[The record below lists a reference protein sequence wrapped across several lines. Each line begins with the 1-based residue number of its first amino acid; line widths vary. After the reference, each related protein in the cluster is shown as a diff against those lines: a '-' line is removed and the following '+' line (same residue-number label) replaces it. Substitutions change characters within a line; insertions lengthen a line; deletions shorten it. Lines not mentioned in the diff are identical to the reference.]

1 MPKIQLPIA
10 NGFYASESLPISAQ
24 RCVNWYPNIVQT
36 QGLSQET
43 LFGTPGI
50 RQLVT
55 TGVLNEQNRG
65 VHVMAGIYYFVNG
78 ESLYRLDR
86 TIDGDGNDV
95 FGYTELGDILGTGP
109 VSMADNGNQLMILVP
124 GGLGSIWVA
133 STSTFTPDIVAVSG
147 DFVANGAPQLVVF
160 IDGYFVCTTDSKKFI
175 SSAVNNGLSWNAL
188 DFGTAEADPDII
200 RAPFVFQ
207 NQLFIFGSETIQAYQ
222 NVGGSGFPFQ
232 SIQGL
237 VIPKG
242 IFADFSLAPT
252 TNSFM
257 FVGGGVNESPAVW
270 LFTGNGVEKVS
281 TTAIDNL
288 LNDYSDTEIEAILAV
303 SYAEKGAYFTG
314 FSLPDRDIYYDSISG
329 RWHERTSFAESQFTA
344 WRVGFM
350 ATAYGRVI
358 VGDAIDGR
366 IGELDSDLYTEYGD
380 TILRAIIIQPLMNM
394 GNSIFVNSIEL
405 TMEAG
410 VGDLTTVDP
419 LIRMAW
425 SDDAKTYSSELTRK
439 IGKMGEYFKRTIWRR
454 LGRIPRFRVFR
465 FVMSD
470 PVNPTIIKLE
480 ADLKG
485 SSRG

>member
-1 MPKIQLPIA
+1 
-10 NGFYASESLPISAQ
+10 
-24 RCVNWYPNIVQT
+24 
-36 QGLSQET
+36 
-43 LFGTPGI
+43 
-50 RQLVT
+50 
-55 TGVLNEQNRG
+55 
-65 VHVMAGIYYFVNG
+65 MAGIYYFVNG

-439 IGKMGEYFKRTIWRR
+439 IGKLGEYFKRTIWRR

>member
-10 NGFYASESLPISAQ
+10 NGFYSSESLPISAQ
-24 RCVNWYPNIVQT
+24 RCINYYPNIVQAA
-36 QGLSQET
+36 GLSQET

-50 RQLVT
+50 RQLVS

-65 VHVMAGIYYFVNG
+65 IHVMGGIPYFVNG
-78 ESLYRLDR
+78 EVLYRLNR
-86 TIDGDGNDV
+86 TIDVDGV
-95 FGYTELGDILGTGP
+95 QSFSFTALGAILGTGP
-109 VSMADNGNQLMILVP
+109 VSMADNGSQLMILVP
-124 GGLGSIWVA
+124 GALGSIWVEL
-133 STSTFTPDIVAVSG
+133 TSTFTPDIYTVDN
-147 DFVANGAPQLVVF
+147 DFTANGDPQLVVF
-160 IDGYFVCTTDSKKFI
+160 IDGYFVATTDSKKFI
-175 SSAVNNGLSWNAL
+175 SSALNDGLSWNAL

-200 RAPFVFQ
+200 RAPFVFN
-207 NQLFIFGSETIQAYQ
+207 NQLFIFGSETIQSFQ

-232 SIQGL
+232 AIQGF

-242 IFADFSLAPT
+242 IYADFSLAPT

-288 LNDYSDTEIEAILAV
+288 LTGYTDSEIAGIIGV
-303 SYAEKGAYFTG
+303 SYAKRGAYFTG
-314 FSLPDRDIYYDSISG
+314 FSLPDRDLYYDSISG

-358 VGDAIDGR
+358 VGDSIDGR
-366 IGELDSDLYTEYGD
+366 IGELDSDLYTEYD
-380 TILRAIIIQPLMNM
+380 NTIFRAIIIQPLMNQ
-394 GNSIFVNSIEL
+394 GYSIFVNSMEL

-410 VGDLTTVDP
+410 VGDLVTIDP
-419 LIRMAW
+419 QIRLSW
-425 SDDAKTYSSELTRK
+425 SDDAKTYGSELKRG
-439 IGKMGEYFKRTIWRR
+439 IGKMGEYFKRSIWRR
-454 LGRIPRFRVFR
+454 LGRVPRFRVFR

>member
-10 NGFYASESLPISAQ
+10 NGFYASQSLPISAQ
-24 RCVNWYPNIVQT
+24 RCVNWYPNIVQA

-50 RQLVT
+50 RQLT
-55 TGVLNEQNRG
+55 STGEIAQINRG
-65 VHVMAGIYYFVNG
+65 IHVMGGLCYFVNG
-78 ESLYRLDR
+78 EKLYRLDR
-86 TIDGDGNDV
+86 TVNAAGDDV
-95 FGYTELGDILGTGP
+95 FNYTELGDITGSGP

-124 GGLGSIWVA
+124 GGEGSIWVE
-133 STSTFTPDIVAVSG
+133 STSTFTPSISAVDA
-147 DFVANGAPQLVVF
+147 DFEANGAPQLVVF
-160 IDGYFVCTTDSKKFI
+160 IDGYFVCNTEDKKFI
-175 SSAVNNGLSWNAL
+175 SSSVNDGLSWNAL
-188 DFGTAEADPDII
+188 DFGTAEADPDDI
-200 RAPFVFQ
+200 RAPFVFN
-207 NQLFIFGSETIQAYQ
+207 NQLFMFGSETIQTFQ
-222 NVGGSGFPFQ
+222 NIGGAGFPFQ
-232 SIQGL
+232 SIPGY

-242 IFADFSLAPT
+242 VSATFSIVPT

-257 FVGGGVNESPAVW
+257 FVGAGVNEGPAIW
-270 LFTGNGVEKVS
+270 LFSGNGVQKVS

-288 LNDYSDTEIEAILAV
+288 LAGYSDAQIAAIIGV
-303 SYAEKGAYFTG
+303 SYAKRGAYFTG
-314 FSLPDRDIYYDSISG
+314 FSLPDRDIYYDSISQ
-329 RWHERTSFAESQFTA
+329 RWHERASLFDGVFTA

-358 VGDAIDGR
+358 VGDSFDGR
-366 IGELDSDLYTEYGD
+366 IGELDADLYTEYNER
-380 TILRAIIIQPLMNM
+380 IFRAIIIQPLSNL
-394 GNSIFVNSIEL
+394 GNAIFVNSLEL
-405 TMEAG
+405 TMESGA
-410 VGDLTTVDP
+410 GDLVTIDP
-419 LIRMAW
+419 EVRMSY

-439 IGKMGEYFKRTIWRR
+439 IGKIGEFANRIIWRR

>member
-133 STSTFTPDIVAVSG
+133 STSTFTPDIVAASG

-439 IGKMGEYFKRTIWRR
+439 IGKLGEYFKRTIWRR